1 MLKREVTFTKPYCF
15 SRKICQILV
24 IGRVSQELPNGAHAL
39 TLAIEN
45 MDAWKVQKE
54 TCTLHLRGLICTLQ
68 VKAAG
73 LFKYVLPFC
82 YHQTLKD
89 L

>member
-45 MDAWKVQKE
+45 MERVESAKGNLYF
-54 TCTLHLRGLICTLQ
+54 TLEGIDSHF
-68 VKAAG
+68 AG
-73 LFKYVLPFC
+73 ESCRFV
-82 YHQTLKD
+82 
-89 L
+89 

>member
-45 MDAWKVQKE
+45 KE
-54 TCTLHLRGLICTLQ
+54 CVESAKGNLCFTLEETDLHF
-68 VKAAG
+68 AG
-73 LFKYVLPFC
+73 ESCRFV
-82 YHQTLKD
+82 
-89 L
+89 